1 MTCIESLNVYSQSA
15 ADYVNGILN
24 GNSINLAVNIQ
35 PQYFF
40 KMIKLQRGDMM
51 QANAEALVNTV
62 NTVGVMGKGIALQ
75 FKEAF
80 HNNHKAYV
88 DACKRKELVPGKLL
102 AVWDE
107 NLQLGKKLIIN
118 FPTKVHWRQP
128 SKYEYIEK
136 GLVALK
142 ELLQKEKIR
151 SIAIPPLGC
160 GNGGLDWSIV
170 KPMIENALSGLD
182 ADILI
187 FEPNDAIKAVL
198 QKQEV
203 KKDIHLTPARASL
216 LYALFAFE
224 SMGEYS
230 SLFAANKL
238 AYFLQRKGQKLNLD
252 FKPHRYGPYAIGV
265 EKVLY
270 HLNGVYLKGM
280 EQGNVKPFEALKLNY
295 DKWQEVTDY
304 VNNKLDFEDSQRVKS
319 LVQFLAGFTSE
330 LSLEIL
336 ATVDFILAQNPHYT
350 TDQVM
355 EAISGWNIRKKELFK
370 KEYVEASYAYLN
382 NYKSDL
388 N

>member
-1 MTCIESLNVYSQSA
+1 
-15 ADYVNGILN
+15 
-24 GNSINLAVNIQ
+24 
-35 PQYFF
+35 
-40 KMIKLQRGDMM
+40 M